1 MPAQFL
7 WFLFDWRGR
16 IGRGPY
22 RIAVLVLSLLVAS
35 LELAPQSL
43 HGLLVGVLGLQLV
56 VQAALDAKRLH
67 DIGFSATWI
76 AISSLGCIAGAAAL
90 AAQSPDVLA
99 LLAQHAREI
108 LGPAADKSGPF
119 TIVLTGL
126 EAAAILRMSLLWTP
140 KSNAAGDAYALA
152 PAKDRRAGFD
162 APEIFGGRRRRAD
175 RARVGGTQGARA
187 GPGRRPRRPFARRGA
202 QELRRAQVRLRV

>member
-1 MPAQFL
+1 MPAHFL

-22 RIAVLVLSLLVAS
+22 RIAVLILSLLVAS

-43 HGLLVGVLGLQLV
+43 HGLLAGVLGLQLI

-76 AISSLGCIAGAAAL
+76 AISSLGCIAGAAVL

-99 LLAQHAREI
+99 LLAQHSREI
-108 LGPAADKSGPF
+108 LGPAADKSGPLA
-119 TIVLTGL
+119 IALTGL

-140 KSNAAGDAYALA
+140 KSKAAGDAYVFA
-152 PAKDRRAGFD
+152 PAKGRRAGFD
-162 APEIFGGRRRRAD
+162 VSESPTAGADALIARALAEHKARGPAQVDGGAARAS
-175 RARVGGTQGARA
+175 AGARKSF
-187 GPGRRPRRPFARRGA
+187 G
-202 QELRRAQVRLRV
+202 VRKSA

>member
-108 LGPAADKSGPF
+108 LGPAADKSGPL

-126 EAAAILRMSLLWTP
+126 EAAAVLRMSLLWTP

-162 APEIFGGRRRRAD
+162 APESSAAGADALIARALAEHKARGPAPVDD
-175 RARVGGTQGARA
+175 RAVRSPVGARKSF
-187 GPGRRPRRPFARRGA
+187 GARKSA
-202 QELRRAQVRLRV
+202 

>member
-22 RIAVLVLSLLVAS
+22 RIAVLVLALFVAS

-67 DIGFSATWI
+67 DIGLSAVWI
-76 AISSLGCIAGAAAL
+76 AITSLGCIAGAAVL
-90 AAQSPDVLA
+90 AGQSPE
-99 LLAQHAREI
+99 LLAIVGRHAQEI
-108 LGPAADKSGPF
+108 LGANADKSGPLA
-119 TIVLTGL
+119 IALAGL
-126 EAAAILRMSLLWTP
+126 EAGALLRMSLLWRP
-140 KSNAAGDAYALA
+140 KSKAAGDAYAFA
-152 PAKDRRAGFD
+152 QG
-162 APEIFGGRRRRAD
+162 
-175 RARVGGTQGARA
+175 GARPA
-187 GPGRRPRRPFARRGA
+187 ETMRDEPSGLDADALIARALAEQQARRPAQPLKERVARPAGGARKTFGARRSA
-202 QELRRAQVRLRV
+202 